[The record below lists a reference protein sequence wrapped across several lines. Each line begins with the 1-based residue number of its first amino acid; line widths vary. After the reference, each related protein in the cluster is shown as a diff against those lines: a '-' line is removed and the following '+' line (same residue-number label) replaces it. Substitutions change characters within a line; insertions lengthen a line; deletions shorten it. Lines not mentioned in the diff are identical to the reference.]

1 MKFDFAIGNPPYQDD
16 EEDPLYPF
24 FYNSAE
30 EISTKYLLISPARFL
45 FNAGLTSKEW
55 NKKMLND
62 EHLKVEYF
70 NQNAADIFQNTDIK
84 GGVAVIYRNSEEK
97 YNAIK
102 EFIPDD
108 NKRKLAS
115 YFKKDEEHNF
125 SSIMHAGR
133 SEFKFNQAFLDK
145 YPNTKEL
152 RINAVNE
159 DKRKKAKKAKKEYE
173 PITDMD
179 INEVLEIKTSAFE
192 VLSQSFYVN
201 EPENRENFYK
211 IFGLYKDS
219 RVYRWIE
226 KEYLTLRSE
235 DFNNINNYKVY
246 ISKAIGSGHFGE
258 LMSEPVISYPGETA
272 TPSFVSIGSFATEI
286 EAKNAAKYIKTK
298 LVRALLG
305 LLKITQDNVP
315 SKWAYV
321 PIQDF
326 SENSDIDWNQPISN
340 IDNQLYKKYK
350 IDNDIVIFVNSNVKE
365 MN

>member
-1 MKFDFAIGNPPYQDD
+1 
-16 EEDPLYPF
+16 
-24 FYNSAE
+24 
-30 EISTKYLLISPARFL
+30 
-45 FNAGLTSKEW
+45 
-55 NKKMLND
+55 MLND

-97 YNAIK
+97 YEAIK

-108 NKRKLAS
+108 NKRKLSS
-115 YFKKDEEHNF
+115 YFRKDEKNNF

-133 SEFKFNQAFLDK
+133 SEFKFNDAFLQK

-152 RINAVNE
+152 RIKAVNE
-159 DKRKKAKKAKKEYE
+159 DKIRKAKKPYE
-173 PITDMD
+173 LITDMD
-179 INEVLEIKTSAFE
+179 INEVKEIKTSAFE
-192 VLSQSFYVN
+192 VLSQSFYSK
-201 EPENRENFYK
+201 EPSDKEKYYK
-211 IFGLYKDS
+211 VFGLYNNV

-235 DFNNINNYKVY
+235 EYNNIKNYKVY
-246 ISKAIGSGHFGE
+246 ISKAIGSGYYGE
-258 LMSEPVISYPGETA
+258 TMSESEIGYPGETS
-272 TPSFVSIGSFATEI
+272 TPSFVSIGSFSSKTEA
-286 EAKNAAKYIKTK
+286 ENVAKYIKTK

-326 SENSDIDWNQPISN
+326 TNNSDINWNTSIN
-340 IDNQLYKKYK
+340 EIDDQLFRKYK
-350 IDNDIVIFVNSNVKE
+350 IDDDVIIFIKKNVKE